1 MIFADIK
8 HLFYSHRRIFFWKQ
22 ERKPISIFPFHQK
35 KKEYKILF
43 KRNTHCAFVL
53 KHHRAHCRKSKFAL
67 LLSKKWAIRCLH
79 EKMDTLNQ
87 HAHISK
93 RSLFIEFNFL
103 LQKTE
108 KNTRT
113 YFAEA
118 AQKLFKADIILL
130 HFWKKSF
137 LNECLSNIRQS
148 LPF

>member
-1 MIFADIK
+1 MIFADTK
-8 HLFYSHRRIFFWKQ
+8 HLFDSHRRIFSEIKKENRLMFFYWSSIWWKT
-22 ERKPISIFPFHQK
+22 RLK
-35 KKEYKILF
+35 KKLLF
-43 KRNTHCAFVL
+43 KRNTHYAFVL

-108 KNTRT
+108 KILGLTLQR
-113 YFAEA
+113 
-118 AQKLFKADIILL
+118 LF
-130 HFWKKSF
+130 KSF
-137 LNECLSNIRQS
+137 LKLT
-148 LPF
+148 